1 MKIALASPA
10 FPSSADDVLDQ
21 TSQLSKQAAAGGAEL
36 ICFPES
42 FLPGYPTGE
51 HKVEQLDAQQL
62 QQAREKVC
70 AIAAANNIA
79 MIMPMDWYEGE
90 RFLNTAH
97 VISKSGEVLGYQT
110 KNQLDPTEDNIWVPG
125 IERHLFE
132 INGLKFGITICHEGF
147 RYPESVRW
155 AARKGAQIVFH
166 PHLTGSDVKG
176 IVPAQWGSM
185 DNAYYE
191 KAMLM
196 RANENTVY
204 FASVNY
210 ALKYPE
216 SATSLVGP
224 DGKCIGY
231 QPYGVS
237 GVLIEE
243 IDPAKATGL
252 LARRFKPELY
262 ANRD

>member
-1 MKIALASPA
+1 MKIALASPV
-10 FPSSADDVLDQ
+10 FPDSLAHALEQVEQMMIRASEQ
-21 TSQLSKQAAAGGAEL
+21 GAEL

-42 FLPGYPTGE
+42 YVPGYPINASRVRTCDLT
-51 HKVEQLDAQQL
+51 QLEAARAQVAVFAAQHS
-62 QQAREKVC
+62 
-70 AIAAANNIA
+70 IAVIL
-79 MIMPMDWYEGE
+79 PMDWYEGT

-97 VISKSGEVLGYQT
+97 VIDASGNILGYQT
-110 KNQLDPTEDNIWVPG
+110 KNQLDPSEDLIWEPG
-125 IERHLFE
+125 TERHLFE

-155 AARKGAQIVFH
+155 AARQGAHIVFH
-166 PHLTGSDVKG
+166 PHLTGSDEAG
-176 IVPAQWGSM
+176 TVPTQWGSM

-196 RANENTVY
+196 RANENTIY

-210 ALKYPE
+210 GMQFPE
-216 SATSLVGP
+216 SATSLIGP
-224 DGKCIGY
+224 DGVCIMH
-231 QPYGVS
+231 QPYGEP
-237 GVLIEE
+237 GVLVAD

-262 ANRD
+262 AR